1 MVIIAGVVGVSA
13 AVIIW
18 YVTSRWIVASIF
30 WVEQRYPQVIGTRAI
45 RVSEA
50 VACGLQVFASL
61 ALAFLIARLMIG

>member
-1 MVIIAGVVGVSA
+1 MVIIAGLVGFA
-13 AVIIW
+13 AGVIVW

-50 VACGLQVFASL
+50 VVCGLQVLACL
-61 ALAFLIARLMIG
+61 ALAFLLARLMIS